1 VPLGVGTPVSG
12 RMTRPWYVRADVKVE
27 LSPTRQVGLRG
38 QSRALI
44 SCGKGHLA
52 CGESGAVFEQ
62 QPLRGVWREPQTLP
76 LRAAV
81 LCLLFV
87 NFAGE
92 RGALSGG
99 GVVCTLLRVLHA
111 RRARRG
117 GRRAQLR
124 VPSASMRVGVDFAV
138 CNVATRLL
146 LDVRNLTAS
155 QMIHSERYMLK
166 ERVRRASRE

>member
-1 VPLGVGTPVSG
+1 
-12 RMTRPWYVRADVKVE
+12 M
-27 LSPTRQVGLRG
+27 
-38 QSRALI
+38 
-44 SCGKGHLA
+44 
-52 CGESGAVFEQ
+52 
-62 QPLRGVWREPQTLP
+62 LP

-81 LCLLFV
+81 LCLPFV
-87 NFAGE
+87 NFVGE

-99 GVVCTLLRVLHA
+99 GVVCTLLRVLRA

-124 VPSASMRVGVDFAV
+124 VPSASIDFAV
-138 CNVATRLL
+138 CNVAARLF

-155 QMIHSERYMLK
+155 QMIHSERYRLK